1 MTVGADLRKGTM
13 IMSTSELKHG
23 PRPRQQRMKRKAQPT
38 TGMNVP
44 LATAILPANEFFVT
58 IPTVETF
65 TSEEKAAY
73 EAGEYTLR
81 ICEHLPPHEGF
92 LDFLVEQGVAEWRR
106 ILIDEKPANDVDP
119 TESDRKGG
127 R

>member
-1 MTVGADLRKGTM
+1 
-13 IMSTSELKHG
+13 MSTSELKHG
-23 PRPRQQRMKRKAQPT
+23 PRRRQQRMKRNAQPT

-44 LATAILPANEFFVT
+44 LGTATLPANEFFVT

-73 EAGEYTLR
+73 EAGAYTLR
-81 ICEHLPPHEGF
+81 ICEHLPPHEDF

-106 ILIDEKPANDVDP
+106 ILIDEKPANNVDP
-119 TESDRKGG
+119 TESDKRGG